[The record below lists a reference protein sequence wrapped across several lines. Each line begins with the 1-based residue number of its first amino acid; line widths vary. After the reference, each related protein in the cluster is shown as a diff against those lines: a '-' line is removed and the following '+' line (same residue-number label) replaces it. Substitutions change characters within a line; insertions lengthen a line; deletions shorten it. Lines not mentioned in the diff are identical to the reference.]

1 MSNAAGAALSKGLT
15 EQLPKTSFGFAVQAV
30 DGGKHNACATPLL
43 QLRPPPDGILRSPH
57 SRFGVRFGLA
67 ANDIV
72 HPRIPR
78 QQGRP
83 AQQALRGLRPA
94 DELAPS
100 LGAHLG

>member
-1 MSNAAGAALSKGLT
+1 MTTSPRTAATASK
-15 EQLPKTSFGFAVQAV
+15 
-30 DGGKHNACATPLL
+30 
-43 QLRPPPDGILRSPH
+43 
-57 SRFGVRFGLA
+57 RFGVRFGLA

-78 QQGRP
+78 QQGRL